1 MASGRNWPKVWDV
14 LMCVF
19 VCKCACICTYV
30 YIFLKKLHPPFFFFL
45 LVSSHPMQASFSDED
60 NEKVQCLTYGII
72 STT

>member
-30 YIFLKKLHPPFFFFL
+30 YMYVCICTCICICMALYNSVKWEIYKVVLFTIRS
-45 LVSSHPMQASFSDED
+45 VNSH
-60 NEKVQCLTYGII
+60 
-72 STT
+72 